1 MEETLSVD
9 ITPVPKK
16 KARAKTTV
24 GKKAVT
30 DLSDHVEI
38 RSKDLPYFL
47 GCWVRFYSLDD
58 GEFYSGGN
66 VREIDV
72 SHVVLQ
78 APFQREDIVVPYRSH
93 KFYCSPTLPQYHA
106 VMRIRRELDQLKYQR
121 QKLKREGLSF
131 PSKQK
136 NDHDTKDEHDQKT
149 TRAGAAHVI

>member
-1 MEETLSVD
+1 MDELSISVD

-24 GKKAVT
+24 AKKACT
-30 DLSDHVEI
+30 DLTDHVEI

-47 GCWVRFYSLDD
+47 GCWVRFYSLDT

-78 APFQREDIVVPYRSH
+78 APFQSEDIIVPYRSH
-93 KFYCSPTLPQYHA
+93 KFYCSPKLPQYHA
-106 VMRIRRELDQLKYQR
+106 VVRIRRELSQLKYQR
-121 QKLKREGLSF
+121 QKLKREGPPKHDSTDA
-131 PSKQK
+131 K
-136 NDHDTKDEHDQKT
+136 DHEHDQKAA
-149 TRAGAAHVI
+149 RAGAAHVV